1 MIIIYDGQLCITTE
15 VDHNGQEF
23 VVEYIGKGTV
33 INAHNFLSNRVQM
46 NNIRCLTAVSFYYLP
61 VNKLRDISFSYPELS
76 RKINEEWKTQKY
88 NRLLD
93 LNPLD
98 YIEVYFKADEKYDLS
113 PGMMKSMR
121 ND

>member
-46 NNIRCLTAVSFYYLP
+46 NNIRCLTAVSYYYLP
-61 VNKLRDISFSYPELS
+61 VNKLRDISFSYPVLS
-76 RKINEEWKTQKY
+76 RKINEERKTQKY

-113 PGMMKSMR
+113 PGMMKSLR